1 METAQAQKLIHGEP
15 PGFNRNYR
23 KRPKEE
29 TEDHSTKILFFHTK
43 WEVNIMNYRTVTF
56 FLLSTVTDFK
66 ILRPHSDCKQPH
78 LIFQI

>member
-56 FLLSTVTDFK
+56 FFPFPLWLILKSSDHIRTVN
-66 ILRPHSDCKQPH
+66 S
-78 LIFQI
+78 LI